1 MHVLLRSSLRSKR
14 FRAAKE
20 KTRNESQRPRARF
33 ISRAAKTKNPISLS
47 FFAPKP
53 NLVNVNA
60 RQVKVPKFDASRKLF
75 FVFSSVFP
83 LKFIFFVVIV
93 VLFCFFI

>member
-1 MHVLLRSSLRSKR
+1 MASL
-14 FRAAKE
+14 
-20 KTRNESQRPRARF
+20 
-33 ISRAAKTKNPISLS
+33 
-47 FFAPKP
+47 
-53 NLVNVNA
+53 LVNVNA
-60 RQVKVPKFDASRKLF
+60 RHALGNETARHVKVPKFDASRKLF